1 MAKKG
6 MKGKVAGKK
15 KRIDVDEQ
23 FDAFLKEVSSRNH
36 RVCLHRFYFSLV
48 NDIPYTAG
56 VKIFK
61 VFTSLK

>member
-23 FDAFLKEVSSRNH
+23 FDAFLKEVSSQ
-36 RVCLHRFYFSLV
+36 VLS
-48 NDIPYTAG
+48 P
-56 VKIFK
+56 
-61 VFTSLK
+61 VFTGFIFLC